1 MREKNYLKGC
11 FLHCLVKLVL
21 SIKGQLSE
29 SGILWNEL
37 SLMLLFI
44 LGGRRDPEY
53 FKRHRDEKETAAGGA
68 ETSPGSPARLRGG
81 CHRNSGLHS
90 RLTPGVRPHLEGKQ
104 RTPLSS

>member
-53 FKRHRDEKETAAGGA
+53 FKRHRDEKENEARSRTFITFMSLKYTGA
-68 ETSPGSPARLRGG
+68 V
-81 CHRNSGLHS
+81 GLK
-90 RLTPGVRPHLEGKQ
+90 V
-104 RTPLSS
+104 